1 MTKVSAWPGQ
11 KLPRQQRA
19 GLVRSRI
26 PLLLQGSGSEEAAA
40 QKMGGQI
47 RTWDRSI
54 GGSIPKGKHSGENK
68 TQRQRHGEV
77 IGLKFTH

>member
-1 MTKVSAWPGQ
+1 MKVSAWPGQ

-40 QKMGGQI
+40 QKTG
-47 RTWDRSI
+47 RTDSHLGPKI

-68 TQRQRHGEV
+68 TQHQRHGEV